1 MTKEPVEI
9 HLPKLGESILSA
21 TVVQWFKK
29 EGDLVERDE
38 TLLEVATDKINSE
51 IPSPVAGVLVKIMV
65 EPDQEVEVGAA
76 LAVVALDQGA
86 YQATAIDH
94 TQEEKPSAP
103 CPLQA
108 MSKKSKEETNTFLT
122 PAVARLVEMHRLSR
136 KDLEAISGSG
146 HGGRITRRDVELF
159 VAGQKS
165 ETKSAPVVS
174 AYKMQEKEVE
184 YIRMTPMRKAI
195 ADHMALSSQEIPHA
209 TVVMEVDVTA
219 LMKMIVEKKDKFL
232 QEHGCKLT
240 VTSFFVKAIAMAR
253 NKFPLVNASLVKEE
267 GTIAVKADVNIG
279 VAVSIDADQ
288 GLVVPVIRACQR
300 LTLAQIAKS
309 LTSLA
314 DRARR
319 KQLKPDDVTG
329 GTITLTNFGMS
340 GASIGFPIIHH
351 LEAAIVGAGVIKKR
365 VMVMDDDSLAIRQMM
380 FVSLAFDHRIMDGM
394 YACAFLQEFKDF
406 LENKE
411 RFDSV

>member
-76 LAVVALDQGA
+76 LAVVALDQEASKGSA
-86 YQATAIDH
+86 PLS
-94 TQEEKPSAP
+94 TQGVKTSSSP

-108 MSKKSKEETNTFLT
+108 GHQRNQEETNTFLT
-122 PAVARLVEMHRLSR
+122 PAVARLVETHRLSR

-146 HGGRITRRDVELF
+146 HGGRITRRDIELF
-159 VAGQKS
+159 VASKKS
-165 ETKSAPVVS
+165 GKPSAFVAPP
-174 AYKMQEKEVE
+174 KMQEKEVE

-219 LMKMIVEKKDKFL
+219 LMKMIADHKEQFL
-232 QEHGCKLT
+232 REHGCKLT

-300 LTLAQIAKS
+300 QTLAQIAQN

-314 DRARR
+314 DRARH

-340 GASIGFPIIHH
+340 GAAIGFPIIHH

-365 VMVMDDDSLAIRQMM
+365 VMVMEDDSLAIRQMM

-406 LENKE
+406 LEDKE
-411 RFDSV
+411 RFGA